1 MKKTVSITPISDML
15 IILGL
20 FCGAFVTGA
29 DSFIISVLLLAIA
42 SRLLT
47 H

>member
-1 MKKTVSITPISDML
+1 MKNTVSITHRTEML

-20 FCGAFVTGA
+20 FCGVFVTGT